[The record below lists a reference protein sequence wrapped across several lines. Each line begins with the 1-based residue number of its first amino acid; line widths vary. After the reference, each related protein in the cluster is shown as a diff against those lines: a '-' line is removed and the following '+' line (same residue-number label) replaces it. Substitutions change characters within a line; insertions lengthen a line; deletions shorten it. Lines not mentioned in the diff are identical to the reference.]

1 MASPSDGGTTDTPY
15 RLLLACPA
23 GLSRSQLF
31 VDFDPRH
38 DRKPHSNLKL
48 EESIDEVWKQGM
60 LANPSLYNAMK
71 FRYGGCMT
79 LFREGSL
86 QETPNCLCL
95 GLTDYRMFIGTNL
108 SPSWEQY
115 IVAIEDDVEQCKHT
129 SSPLGNGAIVETI
142 DNFIL
147 VLERSHNVGE
157 FPGHLVFPGGHSEP
171 EELGISGHVY
181 DDDKTFK
188 DNLNSMISQEMFDG
202 IIREVEE
209 EIGVSA
215 MSLSDPIFI
224 GISRRVMN
232 VRPAAFFY
240 IKCSLSS
247 SDILRLYSKARDGF
261 ESTQLCIVPKSEL
274 ATAASKMPGCH
285 QGGFALY
292 DLMLKREQLSDV

>member
-1 MASPSDGGTTDTPY
+1 MGSPSDSVTTDAAY
-15 RLLLACPA
+15 RLLLTCPA

-31 VDFDPRH
+31 VDFDPHH
-38 DRKPHSNLKL
+38 DRKPHSDLKL
-48 EESIDEVWKQGM
+48 EESIDEVWKQRM
-60 LANPSLYNAMK
+60 LANPSLYNAVK

-79 LFREGSL
+79 LFRERSV
-86 QETPNCLCL
+86 QETANCLCL
-95 GLTDYRMFIGTNL
+95 GLTDYRTFIGTNL

-115 IVAIEDDVEQCKHT
+115 IVATEDDVEQCKHT

-171 EELGISGHVY
+171 EELGISGHAY
-181 DDDKTFK
+181 DDDKTFR

-209 EIGVSA
+209 EIGVPA
-215 MSLSDPIFI
+215 ICLSDPIFI

-247 SDILRLYSKARDGF
+247 SDILRLYSKAKDGF
-261 ESTQLCIVPKSEL
+261 ESTQLCMVPKSEL

-292 DLMLKREQLSDV
+292 DLMLKRTNT